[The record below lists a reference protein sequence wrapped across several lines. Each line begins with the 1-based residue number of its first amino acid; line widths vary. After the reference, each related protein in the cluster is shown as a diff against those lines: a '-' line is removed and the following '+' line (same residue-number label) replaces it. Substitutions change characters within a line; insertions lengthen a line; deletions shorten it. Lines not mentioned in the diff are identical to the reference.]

1 MYEKQVLLVQWRLLL
16 YNYYQYHQTEIARRL
31 WSRSISRYNLEYAI
45 MISDG
50 DSKAFTAV
58 NGLQYPVEK
67 EESVNHVSKRLRSAL
82 LKLVKDRR
90 KVGGQGAGGKLT
102 GKAIKKLALYYGN
115 AVSLIL
121 LFIFYIIYISEVIL
135 FRFVIM
141 LEIC

>member
-1 MYEKQVLLVQWRLLL
+1 
-16 YNYYQYHQTEIARRL
+16 
-31 WSRSISRYNLEYAI
+31 

-58 NGLQYPVEK
+58 NGLHYPVEK
-67 EESVNHVSKRLRSAL
+67 EECVNHVSKRLRTAL

-90 KVGGQGAGGKLT
+90 IVGGRGAGGKLT
-102 GKAIKKLALYYGN
+102 GKAIKKLALYYSN

-121 LFIFYIIYISEVIL
+121 LFIFYILYIIEVIL